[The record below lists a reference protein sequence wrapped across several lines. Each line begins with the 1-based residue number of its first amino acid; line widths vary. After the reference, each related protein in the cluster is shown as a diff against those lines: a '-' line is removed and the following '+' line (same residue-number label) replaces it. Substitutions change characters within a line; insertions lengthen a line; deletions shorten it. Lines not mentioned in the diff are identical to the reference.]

1 MVHVTEQEIIGIK
14 KFVLQLNSVE
24 NIPVI
29 VEGKKDTRALRKIG
43 YSGQVLEFHRF
54 KGMVDF
60 IDFVAKYE
68 SVIILFDNDR
78 KGTYLTRK
86 TIELLQRRTKID
98 LSYKRKLR
106 EITKNKIKFIE
117 QLVCYEFLIG

>member
-1 MVHVTEQEIIGIK
+1 MRVTEQEIMELK
-14 KFVLQLNSVE
+14 KFVAQLNSVE
-24 NIPVI
+24 NVPAI

-60 IDFVAKYE
+60 VDFVAKYK

-78 KGTYLTRK
+78 KGAHLTRK
-86 TIELLQRRTKID
+86 TTELLQRRTKVD

-106 EITKNKIKFIE
+106 DITKNKIKFIE
-117 QLVCYEFLIG
+117 QLVCYEFLIR